1 MNKKY
6 LRSKK
11 TDIDRKISMKNN
23 NPKAILYILLG
34 MMIFSVQDS
43 LMKYIYSFVSLY
55 EVYLVRTLV
64 SLIIILL
71 FLKLTKRPIIF
82 KTQYPL
88 LTFCRVILFFFG
100 FSSFYISLTILPLA
114 TATALF
120 FVTPFL
126 ITIFAKFF
134 LKEQIG
140 PRRWF
145 AVIVGFIGVY
155 VILNPDFSNF
165 DYLTLTPIFCAL
177 CYSLSM
183 IIIKKTSDKDSV
195 YTQTFTF
202 YVGAI
207 IISTIFYFLI
217 GDGQYNTI
225 DHPAYQFIFREWFS
239 NLEVSM
245 ILMIATG
252 FTASVA
258 FLLLFSAYSI
268 GSPAVVSPFEYSILI
283 WSSLSGWFFFNEI
296 PDLKTIIGILLIVC
310 GGIYIF
316 IREKAQDQSIVTE
329 KPLR

>member
-1 MNKKY
+1 
-6 LRSKK
+6 
-11 TDIDRKISMKNN
+11 MKNN
-23 NPKAILYILLG
+23 NPKGIILILLA
-34 MMIFSVQDS
+34 MLVFSVQDS
-43 LMKYIYSFVSLY
+43 IMKYIFSFVSLY
-55 EVYLVRTLV
+55 EVYLIRTLV
-64 SLIIILL
+64 SLTIILL
-71 FLKLTKRPIIF
+71 FLKLTQKPIIF

-88 LTFCRVILFFFG
+88 LTFCRVILFVFG
-100 FSSFYISLTILPLA
+100 FSFFYISLTVLPLG

-140 PRRWF
+140 PRRWL
-145 AVIVGFIGVY
+145 AVIVGFVGVY

-165 DYLTLTPIFCAL
+165 DFMSLTPIICAF

-183 IIIKKTSDKDSV
+183 IIIKITSERDSV

-202 YVGAI
+202 YIGAI
-207 IISTIFYFLI
+207 IISVIFYFII

-225 DHPAYQFIFREWFS
+225 DHPASQFIFREWFID
-239 NLEVSM
+239 LENS
-245 ILMIATG
+245 ILLMVATG
-252 FTASVA
+252 FTASLA
-258 FLLLFSAYSI
+258 FVFIFSAYRI
-268 GSPAVVSPFEYSILI
+268 ASPAVVSPFEYSILL

-296 PDLKTIIGILLIVC
+296 PDLKTVIGMILIVF

-316 IREKAQDQSIVTE
+316 IRERVQDQPIVTE